1 MIKTKYN
8 FKQWLCRTYPD
19 VIATPIYGL
28 PAYILSKPLKPL
40 HMHEYMIQ
48 QLANGQYIV
57 FIGLN
62 ATQIERYIRNLN
74 EEGIPHRRNGRQSIC
89 CPTTFSAFERWL
101 ARNNIRYNERVYVSN
116 QTASEVLHIE
126 SEEPGWNTHHNWYLY
141 DVNIPEDQINP
152 LVPRNDRFFLIKA
165 PSTLYVSKRSKLI
178 QNLVLME
185 PVYEQLVR
193 ACTTED
199 WERAQALV
207 DQYASI
213 QFDFEAHIKDINK
226 LKEAFDAGTLYVFV
240 RNVENFEMA
249 SPDETL

>member
-116 QTASEVLHIE
+116 QTASEVLHIHHDDPLPE
-126 SEEPGWNTHHNWYLY
+126 QAEAIFVAIGRIPATAVFKNLLDLDANGYIVAKEDCKTSTPGLFVAGDCRTKTIRQLITAAA
-141 DVNIPEDQINP
+141 DGATAAEAAID
-152 LVPRNDRFFLIKA
+152 FLA
-165 PSTLYVSKRSKLI
+165 
-178 QNLVLME
+178 
-185 PVYEQLVR
+185 
-193 ACTTED
+193 
-199 WERAQALV
+199 
-207 DQYASI
+207 
-213 QFDFEAHIKDINK
+213 
-226 LKEAFDAGTLYVFV
+226 
-240 RNVENFEMA
+240 
-249 SPDETL
+249 